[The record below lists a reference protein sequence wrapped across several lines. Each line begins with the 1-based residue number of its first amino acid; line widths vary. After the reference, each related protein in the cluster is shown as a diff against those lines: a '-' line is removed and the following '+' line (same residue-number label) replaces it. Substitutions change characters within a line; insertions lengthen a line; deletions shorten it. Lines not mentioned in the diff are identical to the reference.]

1 MCGRRGTTV
10 CSESGS
16 ICGISLLTISYT
28 GCIPVFSSQQL
39 IPLARLSSPHPLKL
53 LKTQIRYK
61 NRSVFHIFFFFSLF
75 FLLLSGIIFFFFL
88 LLHLL
93 PSALCHFSFQNNIMF
108 QQSHFRSIF
117 SSPSFRASMQR
128 GNATHWLITRW
139 LLGDWL
145 SCSCCAWPNRT
156 NAYRKIDFSIS
167 FYIGIVVFLF
177 VHRALHTVI
186 YMSKY
191 LNLIFEQILKKGL

>member
-1 MCGRRGTTV
+1 MWHFSVDDIIHGLYSSFQQSAVDSSCASLVAASSKTTQNTN
-10 CSESGS
+10 
-16 ICGISLLTISYT
+16 TIQKPQR
-28 GCIPVFSSQQL
+28 IP
-39 IPLARLSSPHPLKL
+39 H
-53 LKTQIRYK
+53 
-61 NRSVFHIFFFFSLF
+61 FFFFSLF